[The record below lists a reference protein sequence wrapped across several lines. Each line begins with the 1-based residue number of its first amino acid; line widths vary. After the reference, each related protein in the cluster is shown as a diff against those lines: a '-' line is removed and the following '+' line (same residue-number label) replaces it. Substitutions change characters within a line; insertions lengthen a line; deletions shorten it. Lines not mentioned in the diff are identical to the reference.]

1 MIASRRSH
9 GFIVGDRVKGLSD
22 SISTSTGVVTKFLP
36 GSRVEVRWDAGPSTG
51 VTENRSVDQLVAHIA
66 PPPVPVVNRNDTD
79 RRCGL
84 PGCNLAVFT
93 WDQNINL
100 LGSRER
106 GVYLCSEHANFF
118 QKDVNK
124 FVQSHLR
131 NQEIAEEDNLLD
143 EMSDP
148 DGIV

>member
-1 MIASRRSH
+1 MQGLLLVLRKIDLLTNWWRTSHLHLPLLSIEMIL
-9 GFIVGDRVKGLSD
+9 I
-22 SISTSTGVVTKFLP
+22 
-36 GSRVEVRWDAGPSTG
+36 E
-51 VTENRSVDQLVAHIA
+51 
-66 PPPVPVVNRNDTD
+66 

-84 PGCNLAVFT
+84 SGCNLAVFT